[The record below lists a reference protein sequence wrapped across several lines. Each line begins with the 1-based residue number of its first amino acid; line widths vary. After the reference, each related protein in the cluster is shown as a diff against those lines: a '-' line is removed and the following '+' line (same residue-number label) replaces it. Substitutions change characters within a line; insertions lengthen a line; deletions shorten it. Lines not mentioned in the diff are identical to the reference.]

1 MTYVD
6 GFVLPLA
13 KKHVAAYKRMATRA
27 GKIWIEYGALD
38 YRECVGEDLNVKGMA
53 SFSKA
58 AKVKTGE
65 TVIFAWI
72 TYRSRAHR
80 DKVMAK
86 IMTDPRMTDCGTV
99 PMDPKRM
106 IYGGFD
112 VLVDRKRPAK
122 A

>member
-58 AKVKTGE
+58 AKAKTGE

-86 IMTDPRMTDCGTV
+86 IMADPRMVPDACV

-106 IYGGFD
+106 MYGGFE

-122 A
+122 T